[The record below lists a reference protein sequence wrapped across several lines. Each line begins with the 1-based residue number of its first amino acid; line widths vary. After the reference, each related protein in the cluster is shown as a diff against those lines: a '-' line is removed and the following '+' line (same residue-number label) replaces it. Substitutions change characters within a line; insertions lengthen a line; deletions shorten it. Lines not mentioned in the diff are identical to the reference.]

1 LKESQKIEY
10 NTKIAVV
17 ILNWNG
23 KDYPEKFLPIL
34 IKHSKSELVELYVAD
49 NGSSDNSV
57 NFLQTT
63 FPEIKIILLDR
74 NYGFAGGYNKAL
86 AQIDAAYYIIL
97 NSDVEV
103 AENWIFPI
111 INKMDADDMVA
122 AAMPKIKS
130 YHNKDYFEYAGAA
143 GGFIDKYGYPF
154 CRGRIL
160 DKIEKDLGQYNDES
174 EIFWASGACLF
185 IRSEVFHHHGGFDED
200 FFAHMEEIDLCWLIK
215 NTGHKIMYY
224 HDSEIFHVGGGALP
238 NNSPQ
243 KLYLN
248 YRNNLLML
256 FKNLS
261 QAKLIQILFSRM
273 ILDGLSASVYIIKF
287 QFSNFWAVFKAH
299 ISFYKLVPKFW
310 KKRKKI
316 LIKNNFYH
324 KEIYKK
330 SIVYD
335 YFIKKNNFFTD
346 LKF

>member
-1 LKESQKIEY
+1 MDLQIKKNI
-10 NTKIAVV
+10 KIAVV

-23 KDYPEKFLPIL
+23 KEYLEKFLPTL
-34 IKHSKSELVELYVAD
+34 VNHSKSEFVELYVAD
-49 NGSSDNSV
+49 NGSSDHSV
-57 NFLQTT
+57 HFIQTN
-63 FPEIKIILLDR
+63 FPEIKIILLDK

-86 AQIDAAYYIIL
+86 AQIKAEYYIIL

-103 AENWIFPI
+103 SNNWIFPI
-111 INKMDADDMVA
+111 IDKMDTDNSVA

-130 YHNKDYFEYAGAA
+130 YHSKNYFEYAGAA

-160 DKIEKDLGQYNDES
+160 DKIEQDSGQYNNES

-185 IRSEVFHHHGGFDED
+185 IRSEVYHHHGGFDED
-200 FFAHMEEIDLCWLIK
+200 FFAHMEEIDLCWRIK
-215 NTGHKIMYY
+215 NTGSKIMYY
-224 HDSEIFHVGGGALP
+224 PDSEVFHVGGGALP

-261 QAKLIQILFSRM
+261 RAKLLKILFSRM
-273 ILDGLSASVYIIKF
+273 VLDGFSAFIYLIKF
-287 QFSNFWAVFKAH
+287 QFSDFFAVLKAH
-299 ISFYKLVPKFW
+299 KSFYKLLPKYR

-316 LIKNNFYH
+316 LIQSNFSH
-324 KEIYKK
+324 REIYKG

-335 YFIKKNNFFTD
+335 YFIKKVYSFNEVK
-346 LKF
+346 L